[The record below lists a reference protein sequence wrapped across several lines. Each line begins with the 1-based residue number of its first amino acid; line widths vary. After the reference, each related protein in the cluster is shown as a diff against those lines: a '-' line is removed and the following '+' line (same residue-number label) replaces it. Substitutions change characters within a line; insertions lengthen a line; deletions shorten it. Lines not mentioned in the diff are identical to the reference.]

1 MRAHCA
7 LKWRQPILDAQ
18 AKSRIGNVCLH
29 KEGTAAVGSEHRE
42 PDGRRTASILS
53 SINIH
58 LDEKSPFRCC
68 DLANSHCATER
79 HARFTVRCP
88 PGHI

>member
-29 KEGTAAVGSEHRE
+29 KEGTAAVGSEHGE
-42 PDGRRTASILS
+42 PDGRRTASIY
-53 SINIH
+53 
-58 LDEKSPFRCC
+58 RQ
-68 DLANSHCATER
+68 
-79 HARFTVRCP
+79 
-88 PGHI
+88 